1 MKKLI
6 ALVLTLVF
14 CVSAL
19 AACGAESNGGE
30 VSEIDS
36 EVVSSDLDSVSSEDA
51 SSEDDSSEAVS
62 SEEKKLELKN
72 DGQYVV
78 CCLSSKI
85 ITINST
91 DDFKNYSVAY
101 VDETDGM
108 RYAEY
113 YDFKEILMYNAPHDA
128 RSGIKGGACDLIIL
142 DKSLLT
148 TFTEFTV
155 VWDFNQ

>member
-1 MKKLI
+1 MKKII

-14 CVSAL
+14 CLFAL
-19 AACGAESNGGE
+19 AACGGDNGDE
-30 VSEIDS
+30 VSKNDS
-36 EVVSSDLDSVSSEDA
+36 EVTSSDLDSVSSEDT
-51 SSEDDSSEAVS
+51 SSEDDSSEEVS

-78 CCLSSKI
+78 CCLSKNK

-113 YDFKEILMYNAPHDA
+113 YDFKETLMYNAPHDA
-128 RSGIKGGACDLIIL
+128 RSGITGGACDLVIF
-142 DKSLLT
+142 DKSILT
-148 TFTEFTV
+148 SFTEFEV